1 MAINYSEKISNNF
14 NLGLNEHG
22 GNAQG
27 NAQGDAPLHI
37 PHIGL
42 K

>member
-1 MAINYSEKISNNF
+1 MSINYSEKISNNVK
-14 NLGLNEHG
+14 LGLNEHG
-22 GNAQG
+22 
-27 NAQGDAPLHI
+27 GDAPLHI

>member
-1 MAINYSEKISNNF
+1 MAINYSEKISKNVK
-14 NLGLNEHG
+14 LGLNEHG
-22 GNAQG
+22 GNAQD
-27 NAQGDAPLHI
+27 DAPLHI

>member
-1 MAINYSEKISNNF
+1 MSINYSEKISNNF

-27 NAQGDAPLHI
+27 DAPLHI